1 MFFGESVVSDT
12 ALGELAVGL
21 KEHQLSLDWAVG
33 TILRSRL
40 FFSAANLRSRV
51 LGPLEFVVGA
61 LHALAICQPP
71 PSTLLLADWAARMGQ
86 DLFNP
91 PNVGGW
97 LEGRTWLTSRGI
109 LARANFA
116 AALVEKRLWTAAGGP
131 AVSSR
136 VPPEQRAGD
145 FETAVRFFAD
155 MLWGDVQ
162 AAAVA
167 DCLAAIKDVDDA
179 ESRLSAAVYWLLT
192 RPESQLG

>member
-1 MFFGESVVSDT
+1 MFFGEAVVSDD
-12 ALGELAVGL
+12 ALAEMANGL
-21 KEHQLSLDWAVG
+21 KEHELDIDWALG

-40 FFSAANLRSRV
+40 FFSTANLRMRV
-51 LGPLEFVVGA
+51 LGPVEFVVGA
-61 LHALAICQPP
+61 LHALALCQPP

-97 LEGRTWLTSRGI
+97 LEGRTWLTSRGV

-116 AALVEKRLWTAAGGP
+116 AALVEKRLWTAAGGL
-131 AVSSR
+131 AVSIG
-136 VPPEQRAGD
+136 VPREHHAGD
-145 FETAVRFFAD
+145 LKTAVRFFAD
-155 MLWGDVQ
+155 LLWGDVHP
-162 AAAVA
+162 AVVE
-167 DCLAAIKDVDDA
+167 DCLAAIKDIDDA